1 MDQEQGYFH
10 TSTIPAQAFEEAWT
24 VAEVD
29 EANRKRAIL
38 NADIV
43 AEGYR
48 FSLKPV
54 RLVLRNLVAGWENTK
69 PSGQRNALRDA
80 GRGSYPGPGRDGACW
95 ILISF
100 GPRVEQVAP

>member
-38 NADIV
+38 NAV
-43 AEGYR
+43 NPRAAG
-48 FSLKPV
+48 SL
-54 RLVLRNLVAGWENTK
+54 LTILAQ
-69 PSGQRNALRDA
+69 SG
-80 GRGSYPGPGRDGACW
+80 
-95 ILISF
+95 
-100 GPRVEQVAP
+100 